1 MLQYSIMG
9 RTSGQRNSQPLD
21 TTYLLAFLPVYDPAA
36 KEDRKRVR
44 VLKILDDLRYFG
56 LLKP

>member
-1 MLQYSIMG
+1 MG
-9 RTSGQRNSQPLD
+9 RTSGQRNSRPLD

>member
-9 RTSGQRNSQPLD
+9 RTSGQRM
-21 TTYLLAFLPVYDPAA
+21 LAFLPVYDPAA

-44 VLKILDDLRYFG
+44 VLKILDDFRYFG